1 MVGRPH
7 VMGGP
12 HKLFM
17 AGIIGALLAL
27 PASAMAQS
35 ATEGYRPP
43 GAAVQEQIQAAPAQA
58 QEQVPPTPT
67 PTRAPTPAPAQVT
80 AAAPSRGAAELPF
93 TGLDLALVVGAG
105 GVLLLLGVGI
115 RRLTRTSEVA

>member
-7 VMGGP
+7 VMGGL

-17 AGIIGALLAL
+17 AGIIGTLLAL

-35 ATEGYRPP
+35 ATGGYRPP
-43 GAAVQEQIQAAPAQA
+43 GAVVQEQIQAAPAQA
-58 QEQVPPTPT
+58 QEQVRSAPTPT
-67 PTRAPTPAPAQVT
+67 PTPTQVT
-80 AAAPSRGAAELPF
+80 AAAPSRSAAELPF

-115 RRLTRTSEVA
+115 RRLTRASEVA

>member
-58 QEQVPPTPT
+58 QEQVPSRPTPT
-67 PTRAPTPAPAQVT
+67 PTPAQVT